1 MSASTRDGFQPQNQS
16 PLVSGQHDSQC
27 PGCWDARRKWGHGI
41 MGEWLLM
48 REGWGI
54 PGSSAGNAWGDTLW
68 GTELDLLHVYIIGA
82 GTRNSLHL
90 LFVPWN
96 WNVPK
101 ARKDVTDYLDASPVE
116 VEARSKCGEI
126 RRARGGRWCWQ
137 MPQARTPPCAAGDDS
152 IRTVSACL
160 PACLAH
166 FTTPSAWPPSDS

>member
-16 PLVSGQHDSQC
+16 PLVSGQHDSRC

-90 LFVPWN
+90 LFVPWD

-101 ARKDVTDYLDASPVE
+101 ARKDVTDYLDAYPVE

-126 RRARGGRWCWQ
+126 RGAGVGVDRCRGPERLPALQETTLSGLCL
-137 MPQARTPPCAAGDDS
+137 P
-152 IRTVSACL
+152 ACL